1 MFGNSLRIAPAVLG
15 LGLAL
20 GLAGGALAAGPHAHA
35 GEAAAAI
42 TLDHGR
48 QWPSDAALRKGMTR
62 LRGAM
67 AAALPA
73 IDADRLPAAGFA
85 TLADQA
91 QAQVDYVTANC
102 MLPEAADAQLHL
114 VLAQIL
120 DGINAMK
127 GEGDRMAGAAA
138 IVRALNAYGEAF
150 DHPGWVPLGH

>member
-1 MFGNSLRIAPAVLG
+1 MFGNMLMITPAVLG

-20 GLAGGALAAGPHAHA
+20 GLAGGALAAEPHAHA
-35 GEAAAAI
+35 GEAAATI

-48 QWPSDAALRKGMTR
+48 QWPSDAALRQGMTR

-73 IDADRLPAAGFA
+73 IHANRLPAAGFA

-91 QAQVDYVTANC
+91 QAQVDYVAENC
-102 MLPEAADAQLHL
+102 KLPEAADAQLHL

-120 DGINAMK
+120 DGIDVMK
-127 GEGDRMAGAAA
+127 GEGDRTAGAAA
-138 IVRALNAYGEAF
+138 VVQALNAYGEAF